1 MKEDTK
7 QFENS
12 NLQPLPGHDILRVD
26 SFTFEWMELE
36 TKERITM
43 FIYVFKI
50 EGILFDS
57 VSNFTSRDYFLLNY
71 AFVLL
76 AVLALKVRY
85 NNFNKHVISTLSDI
99 HGMNKIVRMKIGETK
114 CTNSLFLSSHKLN
127 RNKRFE
133 SKKIRPFAVT
143 LHYLNTAPSQNRAR
157 KSKSREA
164 GQTLEY
170 RKWIYSRL
178 YSPEALLHFKHLRR
192 WFYSDS

>member
-1 MKEDTK
+1 
-7 QFENS
+7 
-12 NLQPLPGHDILRVD
+12 
-26 SFTFEWMELE
+26 MELE
-36 TKERITM
+36 TKKRITM
-43 FIYVFKI
+43 FIYVFEI

-99 HGMNKIVRMKIGETK
+99 HGMKKIVRMKIGETK

-133 SKKIRPFAVT
+133 SKKRRPFGVT
-143 LHYLNTAPSQNRAR
+143 LHYLNTAPSQNRTR

-170 RKWIYSRL
+170 RK
-178 YSPEALLHFKHLRR
+178 
-192 WFYSDS
+192 